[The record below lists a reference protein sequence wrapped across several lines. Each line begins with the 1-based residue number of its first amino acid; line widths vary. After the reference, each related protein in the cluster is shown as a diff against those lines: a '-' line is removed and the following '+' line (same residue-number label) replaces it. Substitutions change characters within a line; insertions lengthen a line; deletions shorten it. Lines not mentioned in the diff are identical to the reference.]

1 MSDHGLGGLPAA
13 TDTERGR
20 TTARPGEVSFRST
33 LLVAAKVAGA
43 LTIAAGAIAA
53 VTSLTVA
60 SAARRWLA
68 YPFAGIPDRPA
79 DAVAIFL
86 HNVRALAAVAGPLLV
101 AQSPYWA
108 ANADGGPA
116 HRAIR
121 LSGQALL
128 AAGVSA
134 NAIVVGA
141 SLGAYGSRM
150 VRAVLPH
157 GPVELAAYAVALAL
171 YVEGR
176 DKPLPASHV
185 LAIAAL
191 SISLL
196 AFAALLETFVNV

>member
-1 MSDHGLGGLPAA
+1 MSGHSFAA
-13 TDTERGR
+13 LVPTSAPRDR
-20 TTARPGEVSFRST
+20 TAARPGEVSLRST
-33 LLVAAKVAGA
+33 LHVAAAVAGA
-43 LTIAAGAIAA
+43 LTIAAAAIAL
-53 VTSLTVA
+53 VTSVTFA

-68 YPFAGIPDRPA
+68 YPFAGIAARPGE
-79 DAVAIFL
+79 AVTIFL
-86 HNVRALAAVAGPLLV
+86 HNLRALAAVAGLLLV

-108 ANADGGPA
+108 GTTGGGSV

-134 NAIVVGA
+134 NLIVVGA

-157 GPVELAAYAVALAL
+157 GPVELAAYALVLAL
-171 YVEGR
+171 YLQGR
-176 DKPLPASHV
+176 NKPLPLRHALMV
-185 LAIAAL
+185 FAL

-196 AFAALLETFVNV
+196 ALAAPLETFVSV